1 MHITDYVLGAGYYLS
16 LLFPIAGGVFFLKKM
31 SKATKI
37 FFLLTVVAF
46 IVETIALSMALR
58 KTNNYLVYQIY
69 FFIETAL
76 IAIIFYRWNERPL
89 IKTIIA
95 AGCALMAIVWIYFNV
110 VVPSKGGFA
119 NMPLLIESIVFMLA
133 ASHFMINIFIRGKT
147 SIFDDHRFWICLG
160 LLLNFTGNIL
170 IYSNLNFV
178 FTQATTLWRFHWV
191 ISFLVNGIYAIGFI
205 SLKWTDRAARRLTI
219 RGKEAVWEMAD

>member
-1 MHITDYVLGAGYYLS
+1 MHIADYVLGAGYYLS
-16 LLFPIAGGVFFLKKM
+16 LLFPIAGGAFFLKKM
-31 SKATKI
+31 PKATKI
-37 FFLLTVVAF
+37 FFLLTVIAF
-46 IVETIALSMALR
+46 IAETIALSMALR

-69 FFIETAL
+69 FFIETVI
-76 IAIIFYRWNERPL
+76 IAIIFCWWNERSL
-89 IKTIIA
+89 IRAIIA

-110 VVPSKGGFA
+110 IAPSKDGFA
-119 NMPLLIESIVFMLA
+119 KMPLLIESIVFMLA
-133 ASHFMINIFIRGKT
+133 ATHFMIYMSIWGKT

-178 FTQATTLWRFHWV
+178 FTQAAPLWRINWV

-205 SLKWTDRAARRLTI
+205 SLKWTDRSAPRLTVS
-219 RGKEAVWEMAD
+219 GKEAVWEVAD